1 MKEVTLKIREDKY
14 PFFVELIRNFNFIK
28 INNKP
33 SEKEILV
40 SVARG
45 MKEAELAT
53 KGKLKTKS
61 AKAFIN
67 AL

>member
-1 MKEVTLKIREDKY
+1 MKEVTLTIREDKY
-14 PFFVELIRNFNFIK
+14 PFFVELISNFNFIK
-28 INNKP
+28 INSKP
-33 SEKEILV
+33 GEKETLV
-40 SVARG
+40 SIARG

-61 AKAFIN
+61 AKAFVN